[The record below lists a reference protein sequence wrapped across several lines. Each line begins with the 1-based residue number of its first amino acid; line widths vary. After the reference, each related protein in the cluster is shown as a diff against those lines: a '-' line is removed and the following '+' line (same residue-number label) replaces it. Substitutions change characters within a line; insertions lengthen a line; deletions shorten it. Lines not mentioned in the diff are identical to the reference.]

1 MPFNYSL
8 HTHKTWRF
16 GQQHGLQN
24 ISLTSYFY
32 QNIYQ
37 KVIYVYFYESNFV
50 DKFIHIIFIF
60 SNSTTDLFIIY
71 IPEVWLKPCPKR
83 QVFQYGGSIC
93 IVQLMLMDSF
103 ISSRHLVALGAV
115 VVRRKQCVFDMSPL
129 WSTTTGSQEHRL
141 YQSKLINAL
150 LNWVY
155 HQYFSS

>member
-1 MPFNYSL
+1 MSHDTSVNYIYAPWTDATTASSDGRAL
-8 HTHKTWRF
+8 TLSSVQF
-16 GQQHGLQN
+16 SSPGQQQQH
-24 ISLTSYFY
+24 
-32 QNIYQ
+32 
-37 KVIYVYFYESNFV
+37 
-50 DKFIHIIFIF
+50 
-60 SNSTTDLFIIY
+60 LFICL
-71 IPEVWLKPCPKR
+71 VKH
-83 QVFQYGGSIC
+83 IC